1 MVKKIICGKVYTTNA
16 NYKLTSGFEFK
27 PSGEWNINWVGLP
40 YTMALVKLP
49 KAHEILMLI
58 SKLMYVEEIF

>member
-1 MVKKIICGKVYTTNA
+1 VEKSIQQLQIINPLMDL
-16 NYKLTSGFEFK
+16 NIK

-40 YTMALVKLP
+40 YIIVLIKPP

-58 SKLMYVEEIF
+58 SKLMYVEEIS

>member
-1 MVKKIICGKVYTTNA
+1 MDLNI
-16 NYKLTSGFEFK
+16 K

-40 YTMALVKLP
+40 YTMALKNPP

-58 SKLMYVEEIF
+58 NKLMYVEEIF